1 MNSLGGVLQYLASFA
16 LVVALLLG
24 LLWSLTRL
32 QGTRAFQRREQRL
45 QVVESLALGARL
57 KVALVRCDGRE
68 LLVGVT
74 PTQISPL
81 GSWRAAGAD
90 APAASFSSHMAA
102 HTPSQVHS
110 PVPSQFPQEPRS

>member
-16 LVVALLLG
+16 LVVALLVG
-24 LLWSLTRL
+24 LLWSLKRL

-57 KVALVRCDGRE
+57 KIALVRCDGRE

-74 PTQISPL
+74 PTQVSPL
-81 GSWRAAGAD
+81 GSWRAADAD
-90 APAASFSSHMAA
+90 APASAFFAHMA
-102 HTPSQVHS
+102 SQL
-110 PVPSQFPQEPRS
+110 PQEPRP